1 MSDITHEQRR
11 LQELVQRL
19 DARLHSTLVISEVIL
34 ENVSLHD
41 GVPGPFLDG
50 YREGA
55 LMDAV
60 IHLSRS
66 NYEDYLRLV
75 EMVGLPLGRQVP

>member
-34 ENVSLHD
+34 ENVAMHD
-41 GVPGPFLDG
+41 CVPGPFLDG

-75 EMVGLPLGRQVP
+75 EMVGLPLGRRVR

>member
-1 MSDITHEQRR
+1 MSGITHEQRR

-41 GVPGPFLDG
+41 CVPGPFLDG
-50 YREGA
+50 YREGTGDP
-55 LMDAV
+55 L
-60 IHLSRS
+60 LSRS
-66 NYEDYLRLV
+66 NYENYLRLV
-75 EMVGLPLGRQVP
+75 EMVGLLRGR

>member
-1 MSDITHEQRR
+1 MTANHEQRR
-11 LQELVQRL
+11 LQQLVQRL
-19 DARLHSTLVISEVIL
+19 DARLHTTQVIAEVIL
-34 ENVSLHD
+34 ENAALRD
-41 GVPGPFLDG
+41 GIPGPFLDG

-66 NYEDYLRLV
+66 NYEDFGRLV
-75 EMVGLPLGRQVP
+75 QLEKLPLGCRVI